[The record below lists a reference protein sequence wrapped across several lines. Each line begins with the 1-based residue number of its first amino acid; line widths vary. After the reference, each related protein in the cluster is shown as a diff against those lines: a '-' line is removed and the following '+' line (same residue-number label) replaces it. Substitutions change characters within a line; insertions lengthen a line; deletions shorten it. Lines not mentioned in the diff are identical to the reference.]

1 MPNDQL
7 QLTGKTTAPPSRST
21 DLAPHEATA
30 AATGIAT
37 SASGRRIQTLS
48 GRQKAAILVRLLID
62 EGADLRLTDLSEDQQ
77 AALTEEIAQL
87 RLVDRATVATVAREF
102 VETLEQVG
110 LSFSGGIQGALAVL
124 GERLSPEAAER
135 LKQRARA
142 QGHAN
147 PWERIASV
155 EPSALL
161 ELLEGEA
168 DEVAAVVLSKLP
180 VSRAAGLLNMIP
192 GERARRIALAM
203 PLTESVAPGTV
214 TRIGAALARQLDDRP
229 RPAFRATPGERFGA
243 ILNETGAHLRDT
255 LLAELSE
262 GDGAFAA
269 AVRRNIL
276 TFAQLPE
283 RLKPRDVPKALR
295 DIGQDGLITAFA
307 YSLSRS
313 ESAEAAAA
321 NFFLENMSQ
330 RVATALRDEIE
341 TREPISARD
350 GEAALSA
357 IVTNIRGLIDAGE
370 ITLRPL
376 DEEE

>member
-7 QLTGKTTAPPSRST
+7 QLTEEGVPPARGTSLAARNAAP
-21 DLAPHEATA
+21 A
-30 AATGIAT
+30 ANGIAT
-37 SASGRRIQTLS
+37 SPGGRRIHALN
-48 GRQKAAILVRLLID
+48 GRQKAAILVRLLLD
-62 EGADLRLTDLSEDQQ
+62 EGADLRLTGLSEDQQ

-87 RLVDRATVATVAREF
+87 RLVDRETVATVAREF

-110 LSFSGGIQGALAVL
+110 LSFSGGIEEALKVL
-124 GERLSPEAAER
+124 GERLSPEATER

-147 PWERIASV
+147 PWDRIAGV
-155 EPSALL
+155 DPAALL
-161 ELLEGEA
+161 ALLEGEA

-180 VSRAAGLLNMIP
+180 VSRAAGLLGMIP
-192 GERARRIALAM
+192 GERARRIAFAM
-203 PLTESVAPGTV
+203 PLTETVAPGTV
-214 TRIGAALARQLDDRP
+214 ARIGQSLAQQLDQRP
-229 RPAFRATPGERFGA
+229 RPAFHATPGERFGA
-243 ILNETGAHLRDT
+243 ILNETGAHIRDA

-276 TFAQLPE
+276 TFAQLPD
-283 RLKPRDVPKALR
+283 RLKPRDVPRALR

-307 YSLSRS
+307 YALSRS

-321 NFFLENMSQ
+321 GFFLENMSQ
-330 RVATALRDEIE
+330 RVASALRDEIE
-341 TREPISARD
+341 TREPIAPRD

-357 IVTNIRGLIDAGE
+357 VVTNIRSLIDAGE

-376 DEEE
+376 DEED